1 MTKLFHQY
9 LHPPMVSNMAM
20 AFMGSSTE
28 NPSNWL
34 RPSKTLDNSQHNQ
47 VIIAC
52 ICTLSTFTL
61 QLFNWESLVNLQQ
74 SHPFPTLETLMQ
86 EARLDDRCPVE
97 EPANVLLQLALTL
110 PNGQGLPTLPDLS
123 FVIGMVPLP
132 SLSKCPT
139 VSSNS
144 LQEQAT
150 ASGLQDLWVELVVP
164 NRSLQDGRSNHW
176 KKSKRSF

>member
-1 MTKLFHQY
+1 MHGMMQDKKEKLQRH
-9 LHPPMVSNMAM
+9 LHP
-20 AFMGSSTE
+20 
-28 NPSNWL
+28 L
-34 RPSKTLDNSQHNQ
+34 
-47 VIIAC
+47 
-52 ICTLSTFTL
+52 TL
-61 QLFNWESLVNLQQ
+61 QLTKFGKSATISSISNLGNVN
-74 SHPFPTLETLMQ
+74 
-86 EARLDDRCPVE
+86 AGGRLDGRCPVE

-123 FVIGMVPLP
+123 AVIGMVPLP
-132 SLSKCPT
+132 SLSKCST

-150 ASGLQDLWVELVVP
+150 ASGLQDLWLELFVP